1 MPMAAPSAN
10 IDPDLWDRI
19 VDLTHGRL
27 LIPQTEVCRA
37 FGITSETLTQEIE
50 AGRLRYVLV
59 GKRRKF
65 KPSDIAHYIER
76 QTRSGDQQVEKK
88 ARPAMQVLNPPID
101 FAEAVRRTEP
111 MFAAK
116 REAARAKK
124 AAEAKRHEAWLR
136 AQRRLGKDK
145 A

>member
-1 MPMAAPSAN
+1 MAAPTAN
-10 IDPDLWDRI
+10 IDADLWERI
-19 VDLTHGRL
+19 VDLTQGRL

-65 KPSDIAHYIER
+65 KPSDIAQYIEQ
-76 QTRSGDQQVEKK
+76 QTRSGGQQVV
-88 ARPAMQVLNPPID
+88 APVRPGMGFSNPPID

-124 AAEAKRHEAWLR
+124 VAEAKRHEAWLR
-136 AQRRLGKDK
+136 TQRRLGKDK